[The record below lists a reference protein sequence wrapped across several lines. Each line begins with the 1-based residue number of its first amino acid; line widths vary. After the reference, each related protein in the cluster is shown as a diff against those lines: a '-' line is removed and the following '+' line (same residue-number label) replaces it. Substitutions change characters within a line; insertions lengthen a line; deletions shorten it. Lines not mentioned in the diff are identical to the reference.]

1 VRVDSPASRNSKP
14 IEVADTRIGVALPAA
29 VLSVWAPLVELNGGM
44 LETDGCRRFA
54 ESIDTRLA
62 SDTIN
67 SDGTVGELSAR
78 FEVWTSRGG
87 GVCGG
92 VYVIQG
98 DAM

>member
-1 VRVDSPASRNSKP
+1 
-14 IEVADTRIGVALPAA
+14 
-29 VLSVWAPLVELNGGM
+29 M
-44 LETDGCRRFA
+44 LDIDGLRRFA

-67 SDGTVGELSAR
+67 SDGTVWELSAR
-78 FEVWTSRGG
+78 FDVWTSRGG
-87 GVCGG
+87 GVCG